1 VIKDAFF
8 RRPNVPQ
15 QSRSGSGWVHRWNAR
30 LEMTMA
36 TKRRYE
42 QITVSGG
49 FAAQNVAFGDADL
62 AYLQRAMAEI
72 APDWAVEMEGIC
84 AEEATLVVVPDDG
97 DDASGPSFVVSRE
110 TYGLRVNQVHWDTV
124 TEVGV
129 FASLTDVITVLQVR
143 LAFCIDM
150 AVPASV
156 TLH

>member
-1 VIKDAFF
+1 
-8 RRPNVPQ
+8 
-15 QSRSGSGWVHRWNAR
+15 
-30 LEMTMA
+30 MA
-36 TKRRYE
+36 TKPRYE
-42 QITVSGG
+42 NITLAGG
-49 FAAQNVAFGDADL
+49 LAAQVPALGDADL
-62 AYLQRAMAEI
+62 IYMQRAIAEI
-72 APDWAVEMEGIC
+72 APDWAVELEGIC

-110 TYGLRVNQVHWDTV
+110 TYGLRVNQVHWDVV

-129 FASLTDVITVLQVR
+129 FASLTDVITALQVR